1 MPDETLGWPRVS
13 GDGNKI
19 GNKRG
24 GYLLTP
30 PPLKYRGGQVLRYT
44 PLKTPDWMRG
54 MDPSF
59 VKRRGALGLSG
70 STHNA
75 FDVFPRVSSETWRAM
90 KGNAL
95 VL

>member
-1 MPDETLGWPRVS
+1 VPDETLGWLRVC

-59 VKRRGALGLSG
+59 RQKARSLG
-70 STHNA
+70 
-75 FDVFPRVSSETWRAM
+75 FVRVYTQCF
-90 KGNAL
+90 
-95 VL
+95 